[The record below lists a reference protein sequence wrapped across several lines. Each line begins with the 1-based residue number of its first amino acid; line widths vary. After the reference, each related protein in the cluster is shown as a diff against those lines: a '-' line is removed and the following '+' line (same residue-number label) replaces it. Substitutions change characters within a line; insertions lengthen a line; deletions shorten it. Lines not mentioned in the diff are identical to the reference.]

1 MARWGKWGWA
11 GFLLCLAL
19 ACVLSGCG
27 QAEPQ
32 KLWVL
37 TDLDY
42 WWTSGG
48 EAPSGAEGA
57 QQDFQEILAYFHG
70 LPEDMEVELEVPP
83 GRRRRAQRPS
93 LPDPHGDSGR
103 GRARCIPALLRLA
116 ENLWMSQERLFPNV
130 EHALYGDFFLPLDPH
145 LEKAQFLEW
154 EKLTPGS
161 DGGRPH
167 GGGPV
172 GFAHGLQRDLDQDKP
187 GHPAGGSSPNLGRG
201 DYQPKP
207 RNPGGGTPG
216 CPAGFPKPFLAV
228 ADAKREELL
237 LTPEELGLRVRQ
249 VWENADPLQQTGTPV
264 RVLRYYPQEFDL
276 LSGEELWL
284 SLEDRDTLFPL
295 RNTQGGVSV
304 YITLYGAVNRN
315 TSLPQEAFTVLDM
328 LLSREVLSG
337 ECFWRGDGNKRG
349 FGIYLLGSSKRGVPV
364 HEELFHGE
372 SNSVNYF
379 FLDDPAFSGFSS
391 ARQEITTAYFP
402 SNVDLALCRAFEEWS
417 ATPPAERET
426 LVRDAYNRVWM
437 MLEKVERR
445 NCLEKPAPLHF
456 GQLLPVVAAAGR
468 GACCSILPLW
478 ISVVLLFHPGH
489 GEDTVL
495 RGAFQL
501 SGTALQQRLPN
512 IFWEYVEVFRG

>member
-27 QAEPQ
+27 QEEPQ

-70 LPEDMEVELEVPP
+70 LPEDMEVELEV
-83 GRRRRAQRPS
+83 
-93 LPDPHGDSGR
+93 LPVEEDALN
-103 GRARCIPALLRLA
+103 ARLSRIRTEILAGGGPDVFLLSCDLP

-154 EKLTPGS
+154 EKLTPAVMEA
-161 DGGRPH
+161 GRTEEGQLVLPMAYN
-167 GGGPV
+167 GTLIKTSQAIPPEDLPQTWEEGITSQNPV
-172 GFAHGLQRDLDQDKP
+172 IREGYAWAARQ
-187 GHPAGGSSPNLGRG
+187 A
-201 DYQPKP
+201 
-207 RNPGGGTPG
+207 
-216 CPAGFPKPFLAV
+216 FPSLFSAV

-284 SLEDRDTLFPL
+284 SLEDSDTLFPL

-328 LLSREVLSG
+328 LLSREALSG
-337 ECFWRGDGNKRG
+337 ECFWRSDGNKRG

-379 FLDDPAFSGFSS
+379 FLDDPAFQRFSS

-437 MLEKVERR
+437 ML
-445 NCLEKPAPLHF
+445 
-456 GQLLPVVAAAGR
+456 
-468 GACCSILPLW
+468 
-478 ISVVLLFHPGH
+478 
-489 GEDTVL
+489 GE
-495 RGAFQL
+495 
-501 SGTALQQRLPN
+501 S
-512 IFWEYVEVFRG
+512 